1 LTLLCRILWLE
12 VVLAVVDDPSKR
24 PCRDFGSPIERET
37 VPDSADEPGVW
48 TGQGNGAQR
57 SDEQRR
63 AMRKRIIAAVVAVV
77 MIVFAIL
84 NFGRVK
90 VNWIVATGHTPLI
103 VVIVVSFGLGIAA
116 DRLAI
121 ERTRRRR
128 RNET

>member
-1 LTLLCRILWLE
+1 M
-12 VVLAVVDDPSKR
+12 
-24 PCRDFGSPIERET
+24 
-37 VPDSADEPGVW
+37 W